1 MSSAI
6 HDLRDLLRGKHID
19 FQVPANLPLVRADPT
34 LLHHILI
41 NLFANAAQHGGATGT
56 ITIEGRRT
64 NDAVT
69 LAIRDDGPGLAPM
82 PEQRIF
88 EVFTQGGGSDRH
100 GGSGLGLAIVKG
112 FRRCHGGRR
121 QREQPSG
128 WRRGLHAPLR
138 RFAAAL
144 KGSRRAGAPA
154 LRQISV

>member
-1 MSSAI
+1 MQLSPEPIDLTDAVSGAI

-41 NLFANAAQHGGATGT
+41 NLFANAAQHGGTTGT

-64 NDAVT
+64 ADAVT

-82 PEQRIF
+82 PGQKIF

-112 FRRCHGGRR
+112 FADAMLVGVSASNHPDGGAVFTLKFGDLL
-121 QREQPSG
+121 QP
-128 WRRGLHAPLR
+128 
-138 RFAAAL
+138 
-144 KGSRRAGAPA
+144 
-154 LRQISV
+154 